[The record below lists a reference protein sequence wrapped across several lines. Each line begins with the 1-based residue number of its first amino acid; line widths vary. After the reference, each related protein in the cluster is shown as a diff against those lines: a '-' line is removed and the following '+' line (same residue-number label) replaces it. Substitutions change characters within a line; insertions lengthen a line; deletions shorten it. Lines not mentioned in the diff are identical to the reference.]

1 MWAPMPSSAPSV
13 TFSTLLVS
21 LASTALAHLGQ
32 AEGVDTP
39 VDPRLA
45 RHTLDVLDMLA
56 EKTAGNLDEEEAR
69 LLDALQKELGAAL
82 GR

>member
-1 MWAPMPSSAPSV
+1 MSSPAPQV

-21 LASTALAHLGQ
+21 LASTALAHLGK

-45 RHTLDVLDMLA
+45 RHTLDVLDLLA
-56 EKTAGNLDEEEAR
+56 VKTKGNLDEEESR
-69 LLDALQKELGAAL
+69 LLDALQKELRGALRA
-82 GR
+82 